1 MHLPTTS
8 TLSGPWDEQHL
19 ARFLDEAR
27 IPLRLAT
34 LAPSGTPCVTSLWYV
49 RRGATLWCATVQSA
63 SLVRAL
69 SADPRCGFEI
79 AGDRP
84 PYRGARGQGTARLDA
99 GAGEEVLRA
108 LIARYLGDDTSE
120 LARWLLTR
128 VDREVAIEIVPT
140 RLTTWDYTRRMRG
153 IEWSGE
159 R

>member
-1 MHLPTTS
+1 MSQKRFPHLT
-8 TLSGPWDEQHL
+8 GPWREKTV
-19 ARFLDEAR
+19 ATYLDETR

-63 SLVRAL
+63 ALVRAL
-69 SADPRCGFEI
+69 RADPRCAFEI

-84 PYRGARGQGTARLDA
+84 PYRGVRGQGTARLDD

-128 VDREVAIEIVPT
+128 VDREVAIEIAPT
-140 RLTTWDYTRRMRG
+140 RLTSWDYTRRMRG
-153 IEWSGE
+153 IG
-159 R
+159 